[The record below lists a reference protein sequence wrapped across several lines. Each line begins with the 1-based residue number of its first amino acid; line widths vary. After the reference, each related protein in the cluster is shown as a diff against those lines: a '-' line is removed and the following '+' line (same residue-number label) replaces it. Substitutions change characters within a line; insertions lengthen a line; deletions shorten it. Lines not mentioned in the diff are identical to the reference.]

1 VKTVSNSNDKFAT
14 SVSPYRLAKEAG
26 KIPQMV
32 YNYIRMG
39 LIRARKNELGHWQIT
54 AEEAN
59 KWYAKWTS

>member
-1 VKTVSNSNDKFAT
+1 MSKF
-14 SVSPYRLAKEAG
+14 SSPVSPYRLAKESG

-39 LIRARKNELGHWQIT
+39 LIKSRRNELGKHQIS

-59 KWYAKWTS
+59 KWFEKWTSTS